1 MSGYSYFSGDFVIT
15 LKVGDK
21 APDFELEDGEGN
33 KAKLADFKGRKV
45 VLYFYPKDGTPGC
58 TTEACNF
65 RDSLKRLKSMNV
77 EVLGVSNDDIES
89 HKKFAEKYHLNF
101 RLLADTDKKVSGAYG
116 VYEEKEKFGNKYWG
130 ITRSTFVIDEEGS
143 IKKIFYKVNP
153 EQHIEEVLHAVK

>member
-1 MSGYSYFSGDFVIT
+1 MILVINI
-15 LKVGDK
+15 KVGDN
-21 APDFELEDGEGN
+21 APDFVLENSEGN
-33 KAKLADFKGRKV
+33 KARLSDFKGKKV
-45 VLYFYPKDGTPGC
+45 VLYFYPKDDTPGC
-58 TTEACNF
+58 TKEACDF

-101 RLLADTDKKVSGAYG
+101 RLLADVDKKASQAYG

-130 ITRSTFVIDEEGS
+130 ITRSTFLIDEEGS

>member
-1 MSGYSYFSGDFVIT
+1 MILVINI
-15 LKVGDK
+15 KVGDN
-21 APDFELEDGEGN
+21 APDFVLENSEGN
-33 KAKLADFKGRKV
+33 KARLSDFKGKKV
-45 VLYFYPKDGTPGC
+45 VLYFYPKDDTPGC
-58 TTEACNF
+58 TKEACDF

-89 HKKFAEKYHLNF
+89 HKKFSEKYHLNF
-101 RLLADTDKKVSGAYG
+101 RLLADVDKKASQAYG

-130 ITRSTFVIDEEGS
+130 ITRSTFLIDEEGS

>member
-1 MSGYSYFSGDFVIT
+1 MINI
-15 LKVGDK
+15 KVGDN
-21 APDFELEDGEGN
+21 APDFVLENSEGN
-33 KAKLADFKGRKV
+33 KARLSDFKGKKV
-45 VLYFYPKDGTPGC
+45 VLYFYPKDDTPGC
-58 TTEACNF
+58 TKEACDF

-101 RLLADTDKKVSGAYG
+101 RLLADVDKKASQAYG

-130 ITRSTFVIDEEGS
+130 ITRSTFLIDEEGS

-153 EQHIEEVLHAVK
+153 EQHIE